1 MMSEDLLV
9 KDMMDDMSTLQKAT
23 QTILKYLSD
32 LIVDN
37 NKLRAEVELYKKQA
51 ELSNQEVR
59 SLHSRYRDYLT

>member
-1 MMSEDLLV
+1 MSEDLLV

>member
-37 NKLRAEVELYKKQA
+37 NKLRAEVELYKKLA